1 MRRRAL
7 AGIAVGLVAVGLL
20 VFGGTSFVRV
30 WQMKR
35 EVEVLERDI
44 QRLRAEADQLSR
56 TVDRLRDDPALVEQ
70 LAREELG
77 MVKGGEKVLKF
88 PADKR

>member
-44 QRLRAEADQLSR
+44 QRLRAEADQLTR
-56 TVDRLRDDPALVEQ
+56 MVDRLRDDPALVEQ

>member
-1 MRRRAL
+1 VRRRAL

-44 QRLRAEADQLSR
+44 QRLRAEADQLTR
-56 TVDRLRDDPALVEQ
+56 MVDRLRDDPALVEQ

>member
-20 VFGGTSFVRV
+20 VFGGTSLVRV

-44 QRLRAEADQLSR
+44 QRLRAEADELNR

>member
-1 MRRRAL
+1 VRRRAL

-20 VFGGTSFVRV
+20 VFGGTSLVRV